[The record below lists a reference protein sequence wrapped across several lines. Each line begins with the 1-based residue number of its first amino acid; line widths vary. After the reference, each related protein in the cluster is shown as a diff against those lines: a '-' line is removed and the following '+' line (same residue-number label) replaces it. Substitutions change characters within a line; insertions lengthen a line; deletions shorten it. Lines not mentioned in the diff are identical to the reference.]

1 MTSQEGEFV
10 FVYAENTA
18 VIQDKST
25 DAKLDLLL
33 SKIEKME
40 SQTNVN
46 EKSIPNL
53 QINPKPQQIDNPL
66 SFHFIFI
73 NNIISFNL
81 LQFLGEQSAVGIGYA
96 SFSWEGKDTNLDAG
110 INTHYG
116 DAYKGNTNTIFIDY
130 GYWLRNKKTNLFNPA
145 AVLIMKLDFIYLE
158 NIDRQI
164 SNDRSKLG
172 LSLALVNG
180 VKIYKNIGA
189 TFGVLIERDIR
200 WGFNERNALYEME
213 SDIELSP
220 TLTIDITF
228 PSFIKKKP

>member
-1 MTSQEGEFV
+1 
-10 FVYAENTA
+10 
-18 VIQDKST
+18 
-25 DAKLDLLL
+25 
-33 SKIEKME
+33 
-40 SQTNVN
+40 
-46 EKSIPNL
+46 
-53 QINPKPQQIDNPL
+53 
-66 SFHFIFI
+66 
-73 NNIISFNL
+73 
-81 LQFLGEQSAVGIGYA
+81 
-96 SFSWEGKDTNLDAG
+96 
-110 INTHYG
+110 
-116 DAYKGNTNTIFIDY
+116 
-130 GYWLRNKKTNLFNPA
+130 
-145 AVLIMKLDFIYLE
+145 MKLDFIYLE